1 MLPVIALVGR
11 PNVGKSTLFNRFTRT
26 RDALVADLPG
36 LTRDRQYGHAKLQ
49 NHPFIIID
57 TGGITGG
64 EVGVDG
70 LMAEQSMQAVKEAD
84 ITLFIVS
91 ARDGL
96 TPVDQAIASQLR
108 AENKSIH
115 LVVNKIDGLD
125 QDVVMADFF
134 ALGFESVSPIA
145 AAHGRGVSRLIENVI
160 LPAANIQPQVE
171 AESDDEL
178 QVDSPEIEMSLDNT
192 DDSSTTAKL
201 PDSKVDA
208 ESGQVDRSKIG
219 PKLAIIGRP
228 NVGKSTL
235 VNRMLGE
242 DRVIVYDMPGTTRDS
257 IYIEMERRNKVYT
270 LIDTAGVRKRGKVH
284 ETVEKFSVLKTLQ
297 AINDANVVLMIFDAR
312 EGITEQDLH
321 LLGFAID
328 AGRSLVLGINKWDN
342 MAEDKRIDV
351 KEAIG
356 RRLYFADFARVHF
369 ISALHGTNVG
379 HLWDAVDEAF
389 DSARVKMTASRL
401 TRVLEMAV
409 AKHQPPAGG
418 RFKIKLRYAHPGGH
432 NPPRIVIHGNQTKS
446 LPDSYVRYLEKTFR
460 EALKIV
466 GTPIKFELKESTNPF
481 EGKKKKVTEE
491 LKEKARR
498 NRKKY
503 MKFGKK

>member
-36 LTRDRQYGHAKLQ
+36 LTRDRQYGHAKLL

-84 ITLFIVS
+84 ITLFIVN
-91 ARDGL
+91 AREGL
-96 TPVDQAIASQLR
+96 THTDEAIAQQLR
-108 AENKSIH
+108 SENKTIH

-125 QDVVMADFF
+125 QNTVLSDFY
-134 ALGFESVSPIA
+134 ALGFDSVSSVA
-145 AAHGRGVSRLIENVI
+145 AAHGRGVNRLIEDVI
-160 LPAANIQPQVE
+160 LPAANLQLNITE
-171 AESDDEL
+171 EL
-178 QVDSPEIEMSLDNT
+178 EDNT
-192 DDSSTTAKL
+192 EEDFENAPKE
-201 PDSKVDA
+201 P
-208 ESGQVDRSKIG
+208 ESG

-242 DRVIVYDMPGTTRDS
+242 ERVVVFDMPGTTRDS
-257 IYIEMERRNKVYT
+257 IYIEMERRDKKYT

-284 ETVEKFSVLKTLQ
+284 EAVEKFSVLKTLQ
-297 AINDANVVLMIFDAR
+297 AINDANVVIMIFDAR

-328 AGRSLVLGINKWDN
+328 AGRSLVLGVNKWDN
-342 MAEDKRIDV
+342 MSEDKRIDV

-356 RRLYFADFARVHF
+356 RRLHFADFARVKF

-379 HLWDAVDEAF
+379 HLWEAVDEAYA
-389 DSARVKMTASRL
+389 SARVIMTASKL
-401 TRVLEMAV
+401 TRILEMAV

-432 NPPRIVIHGNQTKS
+432 NPPRIVVHGNQTTS
-446 LPDSYVRYLEKTFR
+446 LPNSYIRYLEKSFR

-466 GTPIKFELKESTNPF
+466 GTPIKFELKESKNPY
-481 EGKKKKVTEE
+481 EGRKKKVTEE
-491 LKEKARR
+491 LLEKSRR
-498 NRKKY
+498 NKKKY
-503 MKFGKK
+503 KQFSKKK

>member
-36 LTRDRQYGHAKLQ
+36 LTRDRQYGHANLQ
-49 NHPFIIID
+49 NNPFIIID

-70 LMAEQSMQAVKEAD
+70 LMAEQSMQAVNEAD
-84 ITLFIVS
+84 ITLFIVN
-91 ARDGL
+91 AREGL
-96 TPVDQAIASQLR
+96 TTVDESIAQQLR
-108 AENKSIH
+108 SENKKIH

-125 QDVVMADFF
+125 QNTVLNDFY
-134 ALGFESVSPIA
+134 ALGFESVSAIA
-145 AAHGRGVSRLIENVI
+145 AAHGRGVSRLIEDVI
-160 LPAANIQPQVE
+160 LPAAKLVPISAEEIEAQANQEQVE
-171 AESDDEL
+171 DDE
-178 QVDSPEIEMSLDNT
+178 T
-192 DDSSTTAKL
+192 K
-201 PDSKVDA
+201 
-208 ESGQVDRSKIG
+208 G

-242 DRVIVYDMPGTTRDS
+242 ERVVVYDMPGTTRDS
-257 IYIEMERRNKVYT
+257 IYIEMERRGKQYT

-284 ETVEKFSVLKTLQ
+284 EAVEKFSVLKTLQ
-297 AINDANVVLMIFDAR
+297 AINDANVVIMIFDAR
-312 EGITEQDLH
+312 EGITEQDLN

-342 MAEDKRIDV
+342 LPEDKRIDV
-351 KEAIG
+351 KEAIA
-356 RRLYFADFARVHF
+356 RRLHFADFARIKF

-379 HLWDAVDEAF
+379 HLWEAVDEAYA
-389 DSARVKMTASRL
+389 SARVKMSASKL

-409 AKHQPPAGG
+409 AKHQPPASG

-432 NPPRIVIHGNQTKS
+432 NPPRIVVHGNQTKS
-446 LPDSYVRYLEKTFR
+446 LPNSYLRYLEKSFR
-460 EALKIV
+460 EALKVV
-466 GTPIKFELKESTNPF
+466 GTPIKFELKESKNPYQ
-481 EGKKKKVTEE
+481 GRKPKVTEE
-491 LKEKARR
+491 LLEKARR
-498 NRKKY
+498 NKKKY
-503 MKFGKK
+503 RKFSKR

>member
-36 LTRDRQYGHAKLQ
+36 LTRDRQYGHALLQ
-49 NHPFIIID
+49 NNPFIVID

-70 LMAEQSMQAVKEAD
+70 LMAEQSMQAVREAD
-84 ITLFIVS
+84 ITLFIVN
-91 ARDGL
+91 AREGL
-96 TPVDQAIASQLR
+96 TPVDEAIASQLR
-108 AENKSIH
+108 AENKVVH
-115 LVVNKIDGLD
+115 LVVNKVDGLD
-125 QDVVMADFF
+125 QDTVLSDFF
-134 ALGFESVSPIA
+134 SLGFESVSATA
-145 AAHGRGVSRLIENVI
+145 AAHGRGVGRLIEDVI
-160 LPAANIQPQVE
+160 LPAANIDLEAQKAEEENGEESQEE
-171 AESDDEL
+171 AE
-178 QVDSPEIEMSLDNT
+178 
-192 DDSSTTAKL
+192 
-201 PDSKVDA
+201 
-208 ESGQVDRSKIG
+208 RG

-242 DRVIVYDMPGTTRDS
+242 DRVVVYDMPGTTRDS
-257 IYIEMERRNKVYT
+257 IYIEMERRNKQYT

-284 ETVEKFSVLKTLQ
+284 EAVEKFSVLKTLQ
-297 AINDANVVLMIFDAR
+297 AINDANVVIMIFDAR
-312 EGITEQDLH
+312 EGITEQDLN

-328 AGRSLVLGINKWDN
+328 AGRSLVLGVNKWDN
-342 MAEDKRIDV
+342 MSEDKRLDV

-356 RRLYFADFARVHF
+356 RRLYFADFARIKF

-379 HLWDAVDEAF
+379 HLWEAVDEAYA
-389 DSARVKMTASRL
+389 SARVKMSASKL
-401 TRVLEMAV
+401 TRILEMAV

-432 NPPRIVIHGNQTKS
+432 NPPRIVVHGNQTKS
-446 LPDSYVRYLEKTFR
+446 LPKSYIRYLEKSFR

-466 GTPIKFELKESTNPF
+466 GTPIKFEMKESKNPY
-481 EGKKKKVTEE
+481 EGKKQKVTKE
-491 LKEKARR
+491 LMDKARR
-498 NRKKY
+498 NKKKY
-503 MKFGKK
+503 RSFSKKR

>member
-49 NHPFIIID
+49 NSPFIIID

-70 LMAEQSMQAVKEAD
+70 LMAEQSMQAVREAD
-84 ITLFIVS
+84 IVLFIVN

-96 TPVDQAIASQLR
+96 TPTDESIAQQLR
-108 AENKSIH
+108 TENKPVN

-125 QDVVMADFF
+125 QNTVLSDFY
-134 ALGFESVSPIA
+134 ALGFESVSAIA
-145 AAHGRGVSRLIENVI
+145 AAHGRGVGRLIDDVI
-160 LPAANIQPQVE
+160 LPAAQIEPVNDE
-171 AESDDEL
+171 AEENLEHTDVLEAEESD
-178 QVDSPEIEMSLDNT
+178 Q
-192 DDSSTTAKL
+192 
-201 PDSKVDA
+201 
-208 ESGQVDRSKIG
+208 G

-242 DRVIVYDMPGTTRDS
+242 DRVVVYDMPGTTRDS
-257 IYIEMERRNKVYT
+257 IYIDMERRDKKYT

-284 ETVEKFSVLKTLQ
+284 EAVEKFSVLKTLQ
-297 AINDANVVLMIFDAR
+297 AINDANVVIMIFDAR
-312 EGITEQDLH
+312 EGITEQDLN

-328 AGRSLVLGINKWDN
+328 AGRSLVLGVNKWDN
-342 MAEDKRIDV
+342 LPEDKRIDV

-356 RRLYFADFARVHF
+356 RRLHFADFARIKF

-379 HLWDAVDEAF
+379 HLWEAVDEAYAG
-389 DSARVKMTASRL
+389 ARVKMTASKL
-401 TRVLEMAV
+401 TRILEIAV

-446 LPDSYVRYLEKTFR
+446 LPNSYVRYLEKSFR
-460 EALKIV
+460 EALKVV
-466 GTPIKFELKESTNPF
+466 GTPIKFELKESKNPF
-481 EGKKKKVTEE
+481 ESRKKKVTEE
-491 LKEKARR
+491 LKEQARR
-498 NRKKY
+498 NKKRY
-503 MKFGKK
+503 KKFGKK

>member
-36 LTRDRQYGHAKLQ
+36 LTRDRQYGHATLL

-70 LMAEQSMQAVKEAD
+70 LMAEQSMQAVREAD
-84 ITLFIVS
+84 ITLFIVN

-96 TPVDQAIASQLR
+96 TPVDEAIASQLR
-108 AENKSIH
+108 AENKTIH
-115 LVVNKIDGLD
+115 LVVNKVDGLD
-125 QDVVMADFF
+125 QNTVLTDFF
-134 ALGFESVSPIA
+134 ALGFESVSAIA
-145 AAHGRGVSRLIENVI
+145 AAHGRGVGRLVEDVV
-160 LPAANIQPQVE
+160 LPAANIDLS
-171 AESDDEL
+171 AE
-178 QVDSPEIEMSLDNT
+178 
-192 DDSSTTAKL
+192 DDSQEDEKTEEEL
-201 PDSKVDA
+201 A
-208 ESGQVDRSKIG
+208 ELG

-242 DRVIVYDMPGTTRDS
+242 DRVVVYDMPGTTRDS
-257 IYIEMERRNKVYT
+257 IYIEMERRNKKYT

-284 ETVEKFSVLKTLQ
+284 EAVEKFSVLKTLQ
-297 AINDANVVLMIFDAR
+297 AINDANVVIMIFDAR
-312 EGITEQDLH
+312 EGITEQDLN

-342 MAEDKRIDV
+342 MSEDKRIDV

-356 RRLYFADFARVHF
+356 RRLHFADFARVKF

-379 HLWDAVDEAF
+379 HLWEAVDEAYA
-389 DSARVKMTASRL
+389 SALVKMTASKL
-401 TRVLEMAV
+401 TRILEMAV

-432 NPPRIVIHGNQTKS
+432 NPPRIVVHGNQTKS
-446 LPDSYVRYLEKTFR
+446 LPKSYVRYLEKSFR
-460 EALKIV
+460 EALKVV
-466 GTPIKFELKESTNPF
+466 GTPIKFELKESKNPF

-491 LKEKARR
+491 LMEKSRR

-503 MKFGKK
+503 KSFTKKR